1 MLNERLEKMSQILSE
16 LYNIAQEKFPSRQ
29 IDRIRKLVREYVDN
43 MPIENLI
50 QLLSMGIKKLDIYWY
65 IALRIFRKYSIAI
78 KTSYDREL
86 KRVDAPKYRVFEEYL
101 LPKEPLIRKYEYLIF
116 PTIDPKGLL
125 LNALK
130 PQVLKGDKEAI
141 KMYTELIKTLPKEER
156 PSLIKPRRFRKKKLD
171 DGGLI
176 KVEIEEVK
184 QSPTDTI
191 TIDGK
196 DLLDGAE
203 IIDG

>member
-1 MLNERLEKMSQILSE
+1 MAEDNLQKLSGVLNE
-16 LYNIAQEKFPSRQ
+16 LYNIAQDRFPGRRIEEIRQ
-29 IDRIRKLVREYVDN
+29 LVREYVDAL
-43 MPIENLI
+43 PIENLI
-50 QLLSMGIKKLDIYWY
+50 QLLSLGIKKIDIYWY
-65 IALRIFRKYSIAI
+65 ISLRIFRKYSIAI
-78 KTSYDREL
+78 KTSYDRL
-86 KRVDAPKYRVFEEYL
+86 IKHVNSPTYKIFEEYF
-101 LPKEPLIRKYEYLIF
+101 LPKEPLIRKHEYLIF

-125 LNALK
+125 LHALK

-171 DGGLI
+171 NEN
-176 KVEIEEVK
+176 VEDITDEVK
-184 QSPTDTI
+184 QSTTDALSV
-191 TIDGK
+191 DEK

>member
-29 IDRIRKLVREYVDN
+29 IDKIRKLVREYVDN
-43 MPIENLI
+43 MPIENLL

-78 KTSYDREL
+78 KTSYDREI
-86 KRVDAPKYRVFEEYL
+86 KRVDSPKYKVFEEYL

-141 KMYTELIKTLPKEER
+141 KMYTELIKSLPKEER
-156 PSLIKPRRFRKKKLD
+156 PSLVKPRRFRKKKLD
-171 DGGLI
+171 NEDVKEGTGI
-176 KVEIEEVK
+176 EGVEHSSKI
-184 QSPTDTI
+184 P
-191 TIDGK
+191 TIDDK